1 MLTRCQYLCR
11 YWSVGMNIKCILI
24 QTHPYMTQLKE
35 HFAPTWSLTNTHTQ
49 NTGLNLL
56 NRCVCVFVLS
66 LASCNMEL
74 WALIS
79 CLLGTLTGSGTQDE
93 PIKTARIHQQP
104 LKDPRHH
111 TANTTNAH
119 VPSRIW
125 REWSHRLR
133 QSWFPFGFIE
143 KEESWETHT
152 QIEMFFPDE
161 RKQRQWLLSEFRS
174 CSLISREW
182 LSCLE

>member
-1 MLTRCQYLCR
+1 MF
-11 YWSVGMNIKCILI
+11 
-24 QTHPYMTQLKE
+24 QTHPYMTQLRRT
-35 HFAPTWSLTNTHTQ
+35 FCTNTHTQ
-49 NTGLNLL
+49 NTGLYLL
-56 NRCVCVFVLS
+56 NWCVCVCVCVCLCYLS
-66 LASCNMEL
+66 AASCNMEL

-79 CLLGTLTGSGTQDE
+79 CLSGTLTGSGTQDE

-104 LKDPRHH
+104 LKDPRHR
-111 TANTTNAH
+111 TANTTNTH
-119 VPSRIW
+119 VPSRI
-125 REWSHRLR
+125 RPEWSHWFR

-152 QIEMFFPDE
+152 QIEMFFPGE

-182 LSCLE
+182 PTAAAGSAAVLAAQVELNANIMLT